1 MSEHHEVLAIRDLTV
16 RYGRAGTP
24 PAVDSVSIDVS
35 RREIVGVVGES
46 GSGKTSIGMVAAGLW
61 PATGGSVTI
70 EGRPISPRMPRRDRA
85 LVQMAFQDPN
95 ASFDPRQSV
104 RGGLRELRRLHKERT
119 GWISD
124 EDLLRRV
131 GLDSVLLG
139 RLPHQ
144 LSGGQAQRIAVARA
158 LLLRPKLLIADEPT
172 SALDVSVQAQI
183 LDLLRALCR
192 DEDLSILFISHD
204 LAVVRSLCRR
214 VYVMR
219 HGQVVESGSTDE
231 VMAHPRHEY
240 TVKLLAAIPGNFGNQ
255 KLDIE

>member
-1 MSEHHEVLAIRDLTV
+1 
-16 RYGRAGTP
+16 
-24 PAVDSVSIDVS
+24 
-35 RREIVGVVGES
+35 
-46 GSGKTSIGMVAAGLW
+46 MV
-61 PATGGSVTI
+61 
-70 EGRPISPRMPRRDRA
+70 
-85 LVQMAFQDPN
+85 FQDPN

-104 RGGLRELRRLHKERT
+104 RSGLRELRRLHKQRT
-119 GWISD
+119 DWTSD

-131 GLDSVLLG
+131 GLQPTLLG

-144 LSGGQAQRIAVARA
+144 LSGGQAQRVSVARA

-183 LDLLRALCR
+183 LDLLRTLCR

-219 HGQVVESGSTDE
+219 GGQVVESGLTADI
-231 VMAHPRHEY
+231 MARPQHEY
-240 TVKLLAAIPGNFGNQ
+240 TVKLLEAIPGNFGDQ
-255 KLDIE
+255 DLLSRTISPS